1 MHYIIGV
8 ILTVLYNK
16 KAYGFYSSI
25 VCEVGMA
32 VVRFFLI
39 SIALNPNK
47 NRFSGWNL
55 AYFLKG
61 LKLYKPILPSGPIH
75 SVVDLVLVR
84 FPHLQTPNS
93 ISKIY
98 QFLHESSWL
107 LKYLS
112 KTFNEWDMVNHIRL
126 LQYKSA

>member
-61 LKLYKPILPSGPIH
+61 LKLYKPILLVVLFIVSWTWYWSDSPI
-75 SVVDLVLVR
+75 
-84 FPHLQTPNS
+84 
-93 ISKIY
+93 
-98 QFLHESSWL
+98 
-107 LKYLS
+107 
-112 KTFNEWDMVNHIRL
+112 
-126 LQYKSA
+126 YKRPTALARYINFCTNLAGF